1 MIVRNFYIEAME
13 LRYFIG
19 INQIKF
25 DLNQFLK
32 ANSIGDEEEALN
44 YVFNIIEEL
53 QEKNKESTIQFIS
66 DKYVLNQDHIFIA
79 CYYMQKAFFHKT
91 HISNKKNIE
100 LLLYLSTSRQISK
113 GFESFGIDY
122 YDLKEGNVIICIVSP
137 IDNLNKI
144 NKEILQILDANEI
157 ELTINSLTIEKIN
170 TIINNYEISD
180 LQIKSVLNS
189 YGNKKNNITNFKNNL
204 ESLSLVISDLIC
216 EKMALLNLEK
226 IKME

>member
-32 ANSIGDEEEALN
+32 ANSIDDEEEALN

-122 YDLKEGNVIICIVSP
+122 YDLK
-137 IDNLNKI
+137 LN
-144 NKEILQILDANEI
+144 
-157 ELTINSLTIEKIN
+157 
-170 TIINNYEISD
+170 
-180 LQIKSVLNS
+180 
-189 YGNKKNNITNFKNNL
+189 
-204 ESLSLVISDLIC
+204 
-216 EKMALLNLEK
+216 
-226 IKME
+226 